1 MTPKRYPIPN
11 SPPERILQHIKQKKE
26 SGLRLT
32 PPLRELSLSLLKNGG
47 YLLSHFY
54 AVPST
59 WLGLTSLFGMGRGVS
74 PTL

>member
-59 WLGLTSLFGMGRGVS
+59 WLGLTSLFG
-74 PTL
+74 